1 MTSGANQDESPQSR
15 QGVWWR
21 KFAYVLAV
29 VLVVF
34 YFSTCLHIIEQSKH
48 DEARPAD
55 AIVVFGAAEYAGRPS
70 PIFRARLDHAFDLYQ
85 RKLAAVVIVSGG
97 SGGDP
102 TFNEGGVGRD
112 YLATKG
118 IGEQHLIAETQA
130 DNTSE
135 SAERVAVIMRKNG
148 WKSCVAVSDPYHL
161 YRIKRMMASQGMET
175 YVSPRPQ
182 EVPLT
187 KFSRVLTVMREG
199 LSYMLW
205 VMHLT

>member
-1 MTSGANQDESPQSR
+1 MTLGANQDERPLSKKRAWWSR
-15 QGVWWR
+15 L
-21 KFAYVLAV
+21 AYLIAAIVLI
-29 VLVVF
+29 F
-34 YFSTCLHIIEQSKH
+34 YVGTCLKIISQSKH

-85 RKLAAVVIVSGG
+85 RKLAPVVIVSGG

-112 YLATKG
+112 YLAAKG
-118 IGEQHLIAETQA
+118 IGDQHLIAETQA
-130 DNTSE
+130 DNTSQ

-161 YRIKRMMASQGMET
+161 YRIKKMMASQGIET

-182 EVPLT
+182 EVQLT
-187 KFSRVLTVMREG
+187 TLSRVLNVMREG

-205 VMHLT
+205 TLHIT